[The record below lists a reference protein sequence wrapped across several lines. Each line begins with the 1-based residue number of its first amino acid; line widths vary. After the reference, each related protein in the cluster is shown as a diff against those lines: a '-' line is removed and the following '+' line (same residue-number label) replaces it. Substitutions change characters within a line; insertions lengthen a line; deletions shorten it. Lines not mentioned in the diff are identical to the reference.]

1 MLVWRE
7 LAEKGAF
14 LRKNLTDGK
23 EMEKNTNFLQEPE
36 KTASQPTEALGASE

>member
-14 LRKNLTDGK
+14 LRKNLTHGK
-23 EMEKNTNFLQEPE
+23 KLRENTKFLQERE
-36 KTASQPTEALGASE
+36 KTAS